1 MRYINP
7 NFYEQPRLLRKGQKV
22 EDFDKNLF
30 VVIENKE
37 FGTYIVLQR
46 VYNEHLKETIRKLKV
61 KIGESEGY
69 IEELEDRLKKYSS
82 IATEEQLNNILAENE
97 SLKERNERLAKKNE
111 RLGIINQNLLN
122 GVRKTEEIAKLE
134 EKLRKSEEHNRHLKK
149 AVSDLIYENN
159 KRSWEES
166 K

>member
-30 VVIENKE
+30 VVIESKE

-82 IATEEQLNNILAENE
+82 IATEEQLNSILAENE
-97 SLKERNERLAKKNE
+97 SLKKRNETLAKSNKK
-111 RLGIINQNLLN
+111 LG
-122 GVRKTEEIAKLE
+122 EI
-134 EKLRKSEEHNRHLKK
+134 NRHLKK

-159 KRSWEES
+159 KKSWEES

>member
-1 MRYINP
+1 MRDINP
-7 NFYEQPRLLRKGQKV
+7 NFYEQPRLLRKGQSV

-30 VVIENKE
+30 AVIESKE

-46 VYNEHLKETIRKLKV
+46 VYNEHLKETIHKLKV

-82 IATEEQLNNILAENE
+82 IASEEQLDSILAENE
-97 SLKERNERLAKKNE
+97 SLKKINEKLAKKNE
-111 RLGIINQNLLN
+111 KLGKINQNLL
-122 GVRKTEEIAKLE
+122 GGIRKTEEIAKLE

-149 AVSDLIYENN
+149 AVSNLVYEIN
-159 KRSWEES
+159 KKSLEES